1 MGTECEQKG
10 LLGVS
15 ARATA
20 EDLKYVPTGNLS
32 SLSLV
37 CNTGIRNINLN
48 LNQGKLVKCDTAGPE
63 GRSLDKLSKRN

>member
-20 EDLKYVPTGNLS
+20 EDLKYVPTGNLCS
-32 SLSLV
+32 PSRV
-37 CNTGIRNINLN
+37 CNAGIRNINLN
-48 LNQGKLVKCDTAGPE
+48 INQGKLVKCDAGPE
-63 GRSLDKLSKRN
+63 DWSLDKLSKRN